1 VVLVALT
8 AVAATAGALG
18 GLGTG
23 RRVLTATGRAVAQLA
38 AVSFIIAAVIGSLA
52 LTGVFVAAMATVASG
67 TSARRITRHRTG
79 WWVTL
84 AIAPAPVVTV
94 ALLVATGVV
103 PARGIAIVPT
113 AGILIGGAMTATSLA
128 GIRLRDELV
137 ARRGEVEAALSIGLD
152 DRDAAVEIA
161 RPAAASALVPALDQT
176 RTVGLVTLPGAFVGL
191 LLAGAAPVDAGA
203 AQLLVLVALL
213 AVESLAVLIVVELVC
228 RGWVHAGPG

>member
-1 VVLVALT
+1 
-8 AVAATAGALG
+8 
-18 GLGTG
+18 
-23 RRVLTATGRAVAQLA
+23 
-38 AVSFIIAAVIGSLA
+38 
-52 LTGVFVAAMATVASG
+52 
-67 TSARRITRHRTG
+67 
-79 WWVTL
+79 
-84 AIAPAPVVTV
+84 
-94 ALLVATGVV
+94 
-103 PARGIAIVPT
+103 
-113 AGILIGGAMTATSLA
+113 MTATSLA